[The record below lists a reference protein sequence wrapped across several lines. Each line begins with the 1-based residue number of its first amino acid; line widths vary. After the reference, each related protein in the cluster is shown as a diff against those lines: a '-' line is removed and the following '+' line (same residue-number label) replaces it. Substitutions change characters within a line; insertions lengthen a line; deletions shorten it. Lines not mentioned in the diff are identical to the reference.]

1 MGKDQEAVPE
11 KCMHS
16 RSIWNWSGFESLFR
30 MRSSRRAFR
39 TNQVKGVIDRMNY
52 LIRKHLS
59 AGRRVQFGEFGNFR
73 YGVGSIKRRRTKI
86 SVRDDQDS
94 AYRVQPGSLLRKQNR
109 MQLNDILRLSDYR
122 FIGVGRDDGKD
133 AGEHCAIFYRSDRF
147 KVLDQG
153 DFWLSEH
160 PEKPGRGWDGTC
172 CNRICTWGKFEDL
185 KNHKQFYFFNVHY
198 EYEGDVARRESSNLM
213 ISRIKSIA
221 GNQPVFLTGDFNAF
235 PTEEP
240 IRILNDSGFLNDSY
254 KITKEAPFGPVCTY
268 HGYDST
274 IKTEERL
281 DYIWVTDSIQI
292 DKYGVLTNT
301 LYGHTPSDHFPV
313 MVVAEF

>member
-1 MGKDQEAVPE
+1 MK
-11 KCMHS
+11 K
-16 RSIWNWSGFESLFR
+16 
-30 MRSSRRAFR
+30 
-39 TNQVKGVIDRMNY
+39 
-52 LIRKHLS
+52 LIIF
-59 AGRRVQFGEFGNFR
+59 V
-73 YGVGSIKRRRTKI
+73 
-86 SVRDDQDS
+86 
-94 AYRVQPGSLLRKQNR
+94 SLLFLAMAYGKAEDKEVLKIATFNLR
-109 MQLNDILRLSDYR
+109 MDTPSDGENAWFHWKDMVSDLVRFYGFDLFGTQEGFTHQLNDILRLSDYR

>member
-1 MGKDQEAVPE
+1 MKKLIIFVSLLFLAMAYGKAEDKEVLKIATF
-11 KCMHS
+11 
-16 RSIWNWSGFESLFR
+16 NLR
-30 MRSSRRAFR
+30 MDTPSDGENAWFHRKDMV
-39 TNQVKGVIDRMNY
+39 ND
-52 LIRKHLS
+52 LIRFYGFDL
-59 AGRRVQFGEFGNFR
+59 FGTQEGF
-73 YGVGSIKRRRTKI
+73 TH
-86 SVRDDQDS
+86 
-94 AYRVQPGSLLRKQNR
+94 
-109 MQLNDILRLSDYR
+109 QLNDILRLSDYR

-198 EYEGDVARRESSNLM
+198 EYEEDVARRESSNLM

>member
-1 MGKDQEAVPE
+1 MKKLIIFVSLLFLAMAYGKAEDKEVLKIATF
-11 KCMHS
+11 
-16 RSIWNWSGFESLFR
+16 NLR
-30 MRSSRRAFR
+30 MDTPSDGENAWFHRKDMV
-39 TNQVKGVIDRMNY
+39 ND
-52 LIRKHLS
+52 LIRFYGFDL
-59 AGRRVQFGEFGNFR
+59 FGTQEGF
-73 YGVGSIKRRRTKI
+73 TH
-86 SVRDDQDS
+86 
-94 AYRVQPGSLLRKQNR
+94 
-109 MQLNDILRLSDYR
+109 QLNDILRLSDYR
-122 FIGVGRDDGKD
+122 FIGVGLDDGKD

>member
-1 MGKDQEAVPE
+1 MKKLIIFVSLLFLAMAYGKAEDKEVLKIATF
-11 KCMHS
+11 
-16 RSIWNWSGFESLFR
+16 NLR
-30 MRSSRRAFR
+30 MDTPSDGENAWFHRKDMV
-39 TNQVKGVIDRMNY
+39 ND
-52 LIRKHLS
+52 LIRFYGFDL
-59 AGRRVQFGEFGNFR
+59 FGTQEGF
-73 YGVGSIKRRRTKI
+73 TH
-86 SVRDDQDS
+86 
-94 AYRVQPGSLLRKQNR
+94 
-109 MQLNDILRLSDYR
+109 QLNDILRLSDYR

-147 KVLDQG
+147 NVLDQG

>member
-1 MGKDQEAVPE
+1 MKKLIIFVSLLFLAMAYGKAEDNEVLKIATF
-11 KCMHS
+11 
-16 RSIWNWSGFESLFR
+16 NLR
-30 MRSSRRAFR
+30 MDTPSDGENAWFHRKDMV
-39 TNQVKGVIDRMNY
+39 ND
-52 LIRKHLS
+52 LIRFYGFDL
-59 AGRRVQFGEFGNFR
+59 FGTQEGF
-73 YGVGSIKRRRTKI
+73 TH
-86 SVRDDQDS
+86 
-94 AYRVQPGSLLRKQNR
+94 
-109 MQLNDILRLSDYR
+109 QLNDILRLSDYR

>member
-1 MGKDQEAVPE
+1 MKKLIIFVSLLFLAMAYGKAEDKEVLKIATF
-11 KCMHS
+11 
-16 RSIWNWSGFESLFR
+16 NLR
-30 MRSSRRAFR
+30 MDTPSDGENAWFHRKDMV
-39 TNQVKGVIDRMNY
+39 ND
-52 LIRKHLS
+52 LIRFYGFDL
-59 AGRRVQFGEFGNFR
+59 FGTQEGF
-73 YGVGSIKRRRTKI
+73 TH
-86 SVRDDQDS
+86 
-94 AYRVQPGSLLRKQNR
+94 
-109 MQLNDILRLSDYR
+109 QLNDILRLSDYR

-313 MVVAEF
+313 MVVAAF

>member
-1 MGKDQEAVPE
+1 MKKLIIFVSLLFLAMAYGKAEDKEVLKIATF
-11 KCMHS
+11 
-16 RSIWNWSGFESLFR
+16 NLR
-30 MRSSRRAFR
+30 MDTPSDGENAWFHRKDMV
-39 TNQVKGVIDRMNY
+39 ND
-52 LIRKHLS
+52 LIRFYGFDL
-59 AGRRVQFGEFGNFR
+59 FGTQEGL
-73 YGVGSIKRRRTKI
+73 TH
-86 SVRDDQDS
+86 
-94 AYRVQPGSLLRKQNR
+94 
-109 MQLNDILRLSDYR
+109 QLNDILRLSDYR

>member
-1 MGKDQEAVPE
+1 MKKLIIFVSLLFLAMAYGKAEDKEVLKIATF
-11 KCMHS
+11 
-16 RSIWNWSGFESLFR
+16 NLR
-30 MRSSRRAFR
+30 MDTPSDGENARFHRKDMV
-39 TNQVKGVIDRMNY
+39 ND
-52 LIRKHLS
+52 LIRFYGFDL
-59 AGRRVQFGEFGNFR
+59 FGTQEGF
-73 YGVGSIKRRRTKI
+73 TH
-86 SVRDDQDS
+86 
-94 AYRVQPGSLLRKQNR
+94 
-109 MQLNDILRLSDYR
+109 QLNDILRLSDYR

>member
-1 MGKDQEAVPE
+1 MKKLIIFVSLLFLAMAYGKAEDKEVLKIATF
-11 KCMHS
+11 
-16 RSIWNWSGFESLFR
+16 NLR
-30 MRSSRRAFR
+30 MDTPSDGENAWFHRKDMV
-39 TNQVKGVIDRMNY
+39 ND
-52 LIRKHLS
+52 LIRFYGFDL
-59 AGRRVQFGEFGNFR
+59 FGTQEGF
-73 YGVGSIKRRRTKI
+73 TH
-86 SVRDDQDS
+86 
-94 AYRVQPGSLLRKQNR
+94 
-109 MQLNDILRLSDYR
+109 QLNDILRLSDYR

-185 KNHKQFYFFNVHY
+185 KNHKQFYFFNVQY

>member
-1 MGKDQEAVPE
+1 MKKLIIFVSLLFLAMAYGKAEDKEVLKIATF
-11 KCMHS
+11 
-16 RSIWNWSGFESLFR
+16 NLR
-30 MRSSRRAFR
+30 MDTPSDGENAWFHRKDMV
-39 TNQVKGVIDRMNY
+39 ND
-52 LIRKHLS
+52 LIRFYGFDL
-59 AGRRVQFGEFGNFR
+59 FGTQEGF
-73 YGVGSIKRRRTKI
+73 TH
-86 SVRDDQDS
+86 
-94 AYRVQPGSLLRKQNR
+94 
-109 MQLNDILRLSDYR
+109 QLNDILRLSDYR

-221 GNQPVFLTGDFNAF
+221 DNQPVFLTGDFNAF

>member
-1 MGKDQEAVPE
+1 MKKLIIFVSLLFLAMAYGKAEDKEVLKIATF
-11 KCMHS
+11 
-16 RSIWNWSGFESLFR
+16 NLR
-30 MRSSRRAFR
+30 MDTPSYGENAWFHRKDMV
-39 TNQVKGVIDRMNY
+39 ND
-52 LIRKHLS
+52 LIRFYGFDL
-59 AGRRVQFGEFGNFR
+59 FGTQEGF
-73 YGVGSIKRRRTKI
+73 TH
-86 SVRDDQDS
+86 
-94 AYRVQPGSLLRKQNR
+94 
-109 MQLNDILRLSDYR
+109 QLNDILRLSDYR

>member
-1 MGKDQEAVPE
+1 MKKLIIFVSLLFLAMAYGKAEDKEVLKIATF
-11 KCMHS
+11 
-16 RSIWNWSGFESLFR
+16 NLR
-30 MRSSRRAFR
+30 MDTPSDGENAWLHRKDMV
-39 TNQVKGVIDRMNY
+39 ND
-52 LIRKHLS
+52 LIRFYGFDL
-59 AGRRVQFGEFGNFR
+59 FGTQEGF
-73 YGVGSIKRRRTKI
+73 TH
-86 SVRDDQDS
+86 
-94 AYRVQPGSLLRKQNR
+94 
-109 MQLNDILRLSDYR
+109 QLNDILRLSDYR

-185 KNHKQFYFFNVHY
+185 KNRKQFYFFNVHY

-254 KITKEAPFGPVCTY
+254 KITKEVPFGPVCTY

-274 IKTEERL
+274 VKTEERL

>member
-1 MGKDQEAVPE
+1 MKKLIIFVSLLFLAMAYGKAEDKEVLKIATF
-11 KCMHS
+11 
-16 RSIWNWSGFESLFR
+16 NLR
-30 MRSSRRAFR
+30 MDTPSDGENAWFHRKDMV
-39 TNQVKGVIDRMNY
+39 ND
-52 LIRKHLS
+52 LIRFYGFDL
-59 AGRRVQFGEFGNFR
+59 FGTQEGF
-73 YGVGSIKRRRTKI
+73 TH
-86 SVRDDQDS
+86 
-94 AYRVQPGSLLRKQNR
+94 
-109 MQLNDILRLSDYR
+109 QLNDILRLSDYR

-292 DKYGVLTNT
+292 DQYGVLTNT

>member
-1 MGKDQEAVPE
+1 MKKLIIFVSLLFLAMAYGKAEDKEVLKIATF
-11 KCMHS
+11 
-16 RSIWNWSGFESLFR
+16 NLR
-30 MRSSRRAFR
+30 MDTPSDGENAWFHRKDMV
-39 TNQVKGVIDRMNY
+39 ND
-52 LIRKHLS
+52 LIRFYGFDL
-59 AGRRVQFGEFGNFR
+59 FGTQEGF
-73 YGVGSIKRRRTKI
+73 TH
-86 SVRDDQDS
+86 
-94 AYRVQPGSLLRKQNR
+94 
-109 MQLNDILRLSDYR
+109 QLNDILRLSDYR
-122 FIGVGRDDGKD
+122 FICVGRDDGKD

>member
-1 MGKDQEAVPE
+1 MKKLIIFVSLLFLAMAYGKAEDKEVLKIATF
-11 KCMHS
+11 
-16 RSIWNWSGFESLFR
+16 NLR
-30 MRSSRRAFR
+30 MDTPSDGENAWFHRKDMV
-39 TNQVKGVIDRMNY
+39 ND
-52 LIRKHLS
+52 LIRFYGFDL
-59 AGRRVQFGEFGNFR
+59 FGTQEGF
-73 YGVGSIKRRRTKI
+73 TH
-86 SVRDDQDS
+86 
-94 AYRVQPGSLLRKQNR
+94 
-109 MQLNDILRLSDYR
+109 QLNDILRLSDYR

-221 GNQPVFLTGDFNAF
+221 GNLPVFLTGDFIAF

>member
-1 MGKDQEAVPE
+1 MKKLIIFVSLLFLAMAYGKAEDKEVLKIATF
-11 KCMHS
+11 
-16 RSIWNWSGFESLFR
+16 NLR
-30 MRSSRRAFR
+30 MDTPSDGENAWFHRKDMV
-39 TNQVKGVIDRMNY
+39 ND
-52 LIRKHLS
+52 LIRFYGFDL
-59 AGRRVQFGEFGNFR
+59 FGTQEGF
-73 YGVGSIKRRRTKI
+73 TH
-86 SVRDDQDS
+86 
-94 AYRVQPGSLLRKQNR
+94 
-109 MQLNDILRLSDYR
+109 QLNDILRLSDYR

-221 GNQPVFLTGDFNAF
+221 GNQPVFLTGDFNAS

>member
-1 MGKDQEAVPE
+1 MKKLIIFVSLLFLAMAYGKAEDKEVLKIATF
-11 KCMHS
+11 
-16 RSIWNWSGFESLFR
+16 NLR
-30 MRSSRRAFR
+30 MDTPSDGENAWFHRKDMV
-39 TNQVKGVIDRMNY
+39 ND
-52 LIRKHLS
+52 LIRFYGFDL
-59 AGRRVQFGEFGNFR
+59 FGTQEGF
-73 YGVGSIKRRRTKI
+73 TH
-86 SVRDDQDS
+86 
-94 AYRVQPGSLLRKQNR
+94 
-109 MQLNDILRLSDYR
+109 QLNDILRLSDYR

-133 AGEHCAIFYRSDRF
+133 AGEHCSIFYRSDRF

>member
-1 MGKDQEAVPE
+1 MKKLIIFVSLLFLAMAYGKAEDKEVLKIATF
-11 KCMHS
+11 
-16 RSIWNWSGFESLFR
+16 NLR
-30 MRSSRRAFR
+30 MDTPSDGENAWLHRKDMV
-39 TNQVKGVIDRMNY
+39 ND
-52 LIRKHLS
+52 LIRFYGFDL
-59 AGRRVQFGEFGNFR
+59 FGTQEGF
-73 YGVGSIKRRRTKI
+73 TH
-86 SVRDDQDS
+86 
-94 AYRVQPGSLLRKQNR
+94 
-109 MQLNDILRLSDYR
+109 QLNDILRLSDYR

-213 ISRIKSIA
+213 ISRIKSIV

-274 IKTEERL
+274 VKTEERL

>member
-1 MGKDQEAVPE
+1 MKKLIIFVSLLFLAMAYGKAEDKEVLKIATF
-11 KCMHS
+11 
-16 RSIWNWSGFESLFR
+16 NLR
-30 MRSSRRAFR
+30 MDTPSDGENAWFHRKDMV
-39 TNQVKGVIDRMNY
+39 ND
-52 LIRKHLS
+52 LIRFYGFDL
-59 AGRRVQFGEFGNFR
+59 FGTQEGF
-73 YGVGSIKRRRTKI
+73 TH
-86 SVRDDQDS
+86 
-94 AYRVQPGSLLRKQNR
+94 
-109 MQLNDILRLSDYR
+109 QLNDILRLSDYR

-268 HGYDST
+268 HAYDST

>member
-1 MGKDQEAVPE
+1 MKKLIIFVSLLFFAMAYGKAEDKEVLKIATF
-11 KCMHS
+11 
-16 RSIWNWSGFESLFR
+16 NLR
-30 MRSSRRAFR
+30 MDTPSDGENAWFHRKDMV
-39 TNQVKGVIDRMNY
+39 ND
-52 LIRKHLS
+52 LIRFYGFDL
-59 AGRRVQFGEFGNFR
+59 FGTQEGF
-73 YGVGSIKRRRTKI
+73 TH
-86 SVRDDQDS
+86 
-94 AYRVQPGSLLRKQNR
+94 
-109 MQLNDILRLSDYR
+109 QLNDILRLSDYR

>member
-1 MGKDQEAVPE
+1 MKKLIIFVSLLFLAMAYGKAEDKEVLKIATF
-11 KCMHS
+11 
-16 RSIWNWSGFESLFR
+16 NLR
-30 MRSSRRAFR
+30 MDTPSDGENAWFHRKDMV
-39 TNQVKGVIDRMNY
+39 ND
-52 LIRKHLS
+52 LIRFYGFDL
-59 AGRRVQFGEFGNFR
+59 FGTQEGF
-73 YGVGSIKRRRTKI
+73 TH
-86 SVRDDQDS
+86 
-94 AYRVQPGSLLRKQNR
+94 
-109 MQLNDILRLSDYR
+109 QLNDILRLSDYR

-235 PTEEP
+235 PTKEP

>member
-1 MGKDQEAVPE
+1 MKKLIIFVSLLFLAMAYGKAEDKEVLKIATF
-11 KCMHS
+11 
-16 RSIWNWSGFESLFR
+16 NLR
-30 MRSSRRAFR
+30 MDTPSDGENAWFHRKDMV
-39 TNQVKGVIDRMNY
+39 ND
-52 LIRKHLS
+52 LIRFYGFDL
-59 AGRRVQFGEFGNFR
+59 FGTQEGF
-73 YGVGSIKRRRTKI
+73 TH
-86 SVRDDQDS
+86 
-94 AYRVQPGSLLRKQNR
+94 
-109 MQLNDILRLSDYR
+109 QLNDILRLSDYR

-240 IRILNDSGFLNDSY
+240 ICILNDSGFLNDSY

>member
-1 MGKDQEAVPE
+1 MNHEKVNYIRVIAVLMMAYGKAEDKEVLKIATF
-11 KCMHS
+11 
-16 RSIWNWSGFESLFR
+16 NLR
-30 MRSSRRAFR
+30 MDTPSD
-39 TNQVKGVIDRMNY
+39 GMNAWFHRKDMVND
-52 LIRKHLS
+52 LIRFYGFDL
-59 AGRRVQFGEFGNFR
+59 FGTQEGF
-73 YGVGSIKRRRTKI
+73 TH
-86 SVRDDQDS
+86 
-94 AYRVQPGSLLRKQNR
+94 
-109 MQLNDILRLSDYR
+109 QLNDILRLSDYR

-160 PEKPGRGWDGTC
+160 PEKRGRGWDGTC

-198 EYEGDVARRESSNLM
+198 EYEGDVLRRESSNLM

-221 GNQPVFLTGDFNAF
+221 INQPVFLTGDFNAF

-301 LYGHTPSDHFPV
+301 LYGHTPSGSFPGDGRG
-313 MVVAEF
+313 

>member
-1 MGKDQEAVPE
+1 MKKLIIFVSLLFLAMAYGKAEDKEVLKIATF
-11 KCMHS
+11 
-16 RSIWNWSGFESLFR
+16 NLR
-30 MRSSRRAFR
+30 MDTPSDGENAWFHRKDMV
-39 TNQVKGVIDRMNY
+39 ND
-52 LIRKHLS
+52 LIRFYGFDL
-59 AGRRVQFGEFGNFR
+59 FGTQEGF
-73 YGVGSIKRRRTKI
+73 TH
-86 SVRDDQDS
+86 
-94 AYRVQPGSLLRKQNR
+94 
-109 MQLNDILRLSDYR
+109 QLNDILRLSDYR

-160 PEKPGRGWDGTC
+160 PEKPGRGGDGTC

>member
-1 MGKDQEAVPE
+1 MKKLIIFVSLLFLAMAYGKAEDKEVLKIATF
-11 KCMHS
+11 
-16 RSIWNWSGFESLFR
+16 NLR
-30 MRSSRRAFR
+30 MDTPSDGENAWFHRKDMV
-39 TNQVKGVIDRMNY
+39 ND
-52 LIRKHLS
+52 LIRFYGFDL
-59 AGRRVQFGEFGNFR
+59 FGTQE
-73 YGVGSIKRRRTKI
+73 GVTH
-86 SVRDDQDS
+86 
-94 AYRVQPGSLLRKQNR
+94 
-109 MQLNDILRLSDYR
+109 QLNDILRLSDYR
-122 FIGVGRDDGKD
+122 FIGLGRDDGKD

>member
-1 MGKDQEAVPE
+1 MNHEKVNYIRVIAVLGDGLWKREDKEVLKIATFNLRMDTPSDGENAWFHRKDMV
-11 KCMHS
+11 
-16 RSIWNWSGFESLFR
+16 N
-30 MRSSRRAFR
+30 
-39 TNQVKGVIDRMNY
+39 D
-52 LIRKHLS
+52 LIRFYGFDL
-59 AGRRVQFGEFGNFR
+59 FGTQEGF
-73 YGVGSIKRRRTKI
+73 TH
-86 SVRDDQDS
+86 
-94 AYRVQPGSLLRKQNR
+94 
-109 MQLNDILRLSDYR
+109 QLNDILRLSDYR

>member
-1 MGKDQEAVPE
+1 MKKLIIFVSLLFLAMAYGKAEDKEVLKIATF
-11 KCMHS
+11 
-16 RSIWNWSGFESLFR
+16 NLR
-30 MRSSRRAFR
+30 MDTPSDGENAWFHRKDMV
-39 TNQVKGVIDRMNY
+39 ND
-52 LIRKHLS
+52 LIRFYGFDL
-59 AGRRVQFGEFGNFR
+59 FGTQEGF
-73 YGVGSIKRRRTKI
+73 TH
-86 SVRDDQDS
+86 
-94 AYRVQPGSLLRKQNR
+94 
-109 MQLNDILRLSDYR
+109 QLNDILRLSDYR
-122 FIGVGRDDGKD
+122 FSGVGRDDGKD
-133 AGEHCAIFYRSDRF
+133 AGEPCAIFYRSDRF

>member
-1 MGKDQEAVPE
+1 MKKLIIFVSLLFLAMAYGKAVDKE
-11 KCMHS
+11 VLKIAS
-16 RSIWNWSGFESLFR
+16 FNLR
-30 MRSSRRAFR
+30 MDTPSDGENAWFHRKDMV
-39 TNQVKGVIDRMNY
+39 ND
-52 LIRKHLS
+52 LIRFYGFDL
-59 AGRRVQFGEFGNFR
+59 FGTQEGF
-73 YGVGSIKRRRTKI
+73 TH
-86 SVRDDQDS
+86 
-94 AYRVQPGSLLRKQNR
+94 
-109 MQLNDILRLSDYR
+109 QLNDILRLSDYR

>member
-1 MGKDQEAVPE
+1 MKKLIIFVSLLFLAMAYGKAEDKEVLKIATF
-11 KCMHS
+11 
-16 RSIWNWSGFESLFR
+16 NFR
-30 MRSSRRAFR
+30 MDTPSDGENAWFHRKDMV
-39 TNQVKGVIDRMNY
+39 ND
-52 LIRKHLS
+52 LIRFYGFDL
-59 AGRRVQFGEFGNFR
+59 FGTQEGF
-73 YGVGSIKRRRTKI
+73 TH
-86 SVRDDQDS
+86 
-94 AYRVQPGSLLRKQNR
+94 
-109 MQLNDILRLSDYR
+109 QLNDILRLSDYR

>member
-1 MGKDQEAVPE
+1 MKKLIIFVSLLFLAMAYGKAEDKEVLKIATF
-11 KCMHS
+11 
-16 RSIWNWSGFESLFR
+16 NLR
-30 MRSSRRAFR
+30 MDTPSDGENAWFHRKDMV
-39 TNQVKGVIDRMNY
+39 ND
-52 LIRKHLS
+52 LIRFYGFDL
-59 AGRRVQFGEFGNFR
+59 FGTQEGF
-73 YGVGSIKRRRTKI
+73 TH
-86 SVRDDQDS
+86 
-94 AYRVQPGSLLRKQNR
+94 
-109 MQLNDILRLSDYR
+109 QLNDILRLSDYR

-281 DYIWVTDSIQI
+281 GYVWVTDSIQI

>member
-1 MGKDQEAVPE
+1 MKKLIIFVSLLFLAMAYGKAEDKEVLKIATF
-11 KCMHS
+11 
-16 RSIWNWSGFESLFR
+16 NLR
-30 MRSSRRAFR
+30 MDTPSDGENAWFHRKDMV
-39 TNQVKGVIDRMNY
+39 ND
-52 LIRKHLS
+52 LIRFYGFDL
-59 AGRRVQFGEFGNFR
+59 FGTQEGF
-73 YGVGSIKRRRTKI
+73 TH
-86 SVRDDQDS
+86 
-94 AYRVQPGSLLRKQNR
+94 
-109 MQLNDILRLSDYR
+109 QLNDILRLSDYR

-268 HGYDST
+268 HGYDSM

>member
-1 MGKDQEAVPE
+1 MKKLIIFVSLLFLAMAYGKAEDKEVLRIATFNLRMDTPSDGE
-11 KCMHS
+11 
-16 RSIWNWSGFESLFR
+16 NAWSHR
-30 MRSSRRAFR
+30 KDMV
-39 TNQVKGVIDRMNY
+39 ND
-52 LIRKHLS
+52 LIRFYGFDL
-59 AGRRVQFGEFGNFR
+59 FGTQEGF
-73 YGVGSIKRRRTKI
+73 TH
-86 SVRDDQDS
+86 
-94 AYRVQPGSLLRKQNR
+94 
-109 MQLNDILRLSDYR
+109 QLNDILRLSDYR

-274 IKTEERL
+274 VKTEERL

>member
-1 MGKDQEAVPE
+1 MKKLIIFVSLLFLAMAYGKAEDKEVLKIATF
-11 KCMHS
+11 
-16 RSIWNWSGFESLFR
+16 NLR
-30 MRSSRRAFR
+30 MDTPSDGENAWFHRKDMV
-39 TNQVKGVIDRMNY
+39 ND
-52 LIRKHLS
+52 LIRFYGFDL
-59 AGRRVQFGEFGNFR
+59 FGTQEGF
-73 YGVGSIKRRRTKI
+73 TH
-86 SVRDDQDS
+86 
-94 AYRVQPGSLLRKQNR
+94 
-109 MQLNDILRLSDYR
+109 QLNDILRLSDYR

-301 LYGHTPSDHFPV
+301 LYGHTPSNHFPV

>member
-1 MGKDQEAVPE
+1 MNKLIIFVSLQFLAMAYGKAEDKEVLKIATF
-11 KCMHS
+11 
-16 RSIWNWSGFESLFR
+16 NLR
-30 MRSSRRAFR
+30 MDTPSDGENAWFHRKDMV
-39 TNQVKGVIDRMNY
+39 ND
-52 LIRKHLS
+52 LIRFYGFDL
-59 AGRRVQFGEFGNFR
+59 FGTQEGF
-73 YGVGSIKRRRTKI
+73 TH
-86 SVRDDQDS
+86 
-94 AYRVQPGSLLRKQNR
+94 
-109 MQLNDILRLSDYR
+109 QLNDILRLSDYR

-198 EYEGDVARRESSNLM
+198 EYEGDVASRDSSNLM

>member
-1 MGKDQEAVPE
+1 MNHEKLIIFVSLLFLAMAYGKAEDKEVLKIATF
-11 KCMHS
+11 
-16 RSIWNWSGFESLFR
+16 NLR
-30 MRSSRRAFR
+30 MDTPSDGENAWFHRKDMV
-39 TNQVKGVIDRMNY
+39 ND
-52 LIRKHLS
+52 LIRFYGFDL
-59 AGRRVQFGEFGNFR
+59 FGTQEGF
-73 YGVGSIKRRRTKI
+73 TH
-86 SVRDDQDS
+86 
-94 AYRVQPGSLLRKQNR
+94 
-109 MQLNDILRLSDYR
+109 QLNDILRLSDYR

>member
-1 MGKDQEAVPE
+1 MK
-11 KCMHS
+11 K
-16 RSIWNWSGFESLFR
+16 
-30 MRSSRRAFR
+30 
-39 TNQVKGVIDRMNY
+39 
-52 LIRKHLS
+52 LII
-59 AGRRVQFGEFGNFR
+59 F
-73 YGVGSIKRRRTKI
+73 
-86 SVRDDQDS
+86 
-94 AYRVQPGSLLRKQNR
+94 GSLLFLAMAYGKAEDKEVLKIATFNLRMDTPSDGENAWFHRKDMVNDLIRFYGFDLFGTQEGFTH
-109 MQLNDILRLSDYR
+109 QLNDILRLSDYR

>member
-1 MGKDQEAVPE
+1 MKKLIIFVSLLFLAMAYGKAEDKEVLKIATF
-11 KCMHS
+11 
-16 RSIWNWSGFESLFR
+16 NLR
-30 MRSSRRAFR
+30 MDTPSDGENAWFHRKDMV
-39 TNQVKGVIDRMNY
+39 ND
-52 LIRKHLS
+52 LIRFYGFDL
-59 AGRRVQFGEFGNFR
+59 FGTQEGF
-73 YGVGSIKRRRTKI
+73 TH
-86 SVRDDQDS
+86 
-94 AYRVQPGSLLRKQNR
+94 
-109 MQLNDILRLSDYR
+109 QLNDILRLSDYR

-268 HGYDST
+268 HGYGST

>member
-1 MGKDQEAVPE
+1 MKKLIIFVSLLFLAMAYGKAEDKEVLKIATF
-11 KCMHS
+11 
-16 RSIWNWSGFESLFR
+16 NLR
-30 MRSSRRAFR
+30 MDTPSDGENAWFHRKDMV
-39 TNQVKGVIDRMNY
+39 ND
-52 LIRKHLS
+52 LIRFYGFDL
-59 AGRRVQFGEFGNFR
+59 FGTQEGF
-73 YGVGSIKRRRTKI
+73 TH
-86 SVRDDQDS
+86 
-94 AYRVQPGSLLRKQNR
+94 
-109 MQLNDILRLSDYR
+109 QLNDILRLSDYR

-147 KVLDQG
+147 KVLDHG